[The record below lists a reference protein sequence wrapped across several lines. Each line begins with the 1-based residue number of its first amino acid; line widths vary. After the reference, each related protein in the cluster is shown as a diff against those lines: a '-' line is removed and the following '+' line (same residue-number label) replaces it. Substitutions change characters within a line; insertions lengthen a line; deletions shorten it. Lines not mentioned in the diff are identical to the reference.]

1 MRVDVQYWDSNIISY
16 TSVQNNS
23 QGVGIVKSIDSDIV
37 EIMYMILNIMSLG
50 MKEELVWVGIYKS
63 LFQRKLSIE
72 RKKSRE
78 EFVILII
85 YIN

>member
-1 MRVDVQYWDSNIISY
+1 MLNIRNTNSLVDSTSNCKELGFSGSDIISY

-50 MKEELVWVGIYKS
+50 MKEELV
-63 LFQRKLSIE
+63 
-72 RKKSRE
+72 
-78 EFVILII
+78 
-85 YIN
+85 